1 MWATLYV
8 LVKMSWALQ
17 EKQVLLTEKES
28 ISQAMMIIFLLDF
41 GKLKSEVCRENQCL
55 AVFLGSWLSEKSS
68 YEKFFL
74 WQDFLWI
81 CSSCIN
87 YSNIA
92 ILGRD
97 GKGTIKDRLFHS
109 AACCWLMKLSGYYVF
124 LYCNIFNSQWTCL
137 VLSVRTISCK
147 IIICQ

>member
-1 MWATLYV
+1 
-8 LVKMSWALQ
+8 MSWALQ

-74 WQDFLWI
+74 
-81 CSSCIN
+81 
-87 YSNIA
+87 
-92 ILGRD
+92 
-97 GKGTIKDRLFHS
+97 
-109 AACCWLMKLSGYYVF
+109 
-124 LYCNIFNSQWTCL
+124 
-137 VLSVRTISCK
+137 
-147 IIICQ
+147 